1 MASTT
6 NNSQKWL
13 WIFVPINAAIGGFS
27 TLLPLYVIDI
37 GGTVID
43 VGNIVSAYSLALIP
57 SSILWGLAVDKKEK
71 RRPFVTYSYLGTT
84 ILLGA
89 GFFFADI
96 ATLLLL
102 YVCYAAISTAA
113 SPAVSVLLI
122 ESSPKKKLSMTFAR
136 YSSLTLLGTALG
148 TIPGTFWTR
157 YLPLR
162 AYFLLCAIF
171 SGISV
176 ILAMRY
182 LPEPEFPLE
191 RKVVALTQDSFVTK
205 LRTVTMIFITIPSF
219 EDIRSFWRMMR
230 NVFAR
235 YLPLLYL
242 SFFLFYTAGNLF
254 FTSYTPFLKS
264 RQMDDTEVFII
275 FSTLYIL
282 QAVIYPIT
290 ARACN
295 RYGEDRVAVS
305 AVWLRIAGFLAAF
318 TTVVLIFRN
327 STLTMTGMV
336 SIAMIGTAFAFY
348 NTSSSVLLFRSLAA
362 GKQGELLG
370 IYSALTGIAAF
381 VGAIMSGY
389 LSYHFGYAVTFVI
402 AVLLLVGCV
411 LSLRS
416 AVQEHY
422 RSS

>member
-1 MASTT
+1 MASPTK
-6 NNSQKWL
+6 SDQKWL
-13 WIFVPINAAIGGFS
+13 WIFVPINAAMGGFS

-43 VGNIVSAYSLALIP
+43 VGAIVSAYSLALIP
-57 SSILWGLAVDKKEK
+57 SSILWGLAIDKKEK
-71 RRPFVTYSYLGTT
+71 RKPFITYSYLGITV
-84 ILLGA
+84 LLGA
-89 GFFFADI
+89 GFFLADI

-122 ESSPKKKLSMTFAR
+122 ESSPKKKLSMAFAK

-148 TIPGTFWTR
+148 TIPGTFWTV

-176 ILAMRY
+176 VLAVRY
-182 LPEPEFPLE
+182 LPEPELPLE
-191 RKVVALTQDSFVTK
+191 RNVVALTQEGFVTK

-230 NVFAR
+230 NVFSR
-235 YLPLLYL
+235 YLPLLYF
-242 SFFLFYTAGNLF
+242 SFFLFYTALNLF

-264 RQMDDTEVFII
+264 RQVNDAGVFVV
-275 FSTLYIL
+275 FSTLYIF
-282 QAVIYPIT
+282 QAAIYPIT

-305 AVWLRIAGFLAAF
+305 AVWLRMSGFLAALV
-318 TTVVLIFRN
+318 TVVLMFGG
-327 STLTMTGMV
+327 STLTMM
-336 SIAMIGTAFAFY
+336 SMMAIALIGAGFAFY

-381 VGAIMSGY
+381 LGAIISGY
-389 LSYHFGYAVTFVI
+389 LSYHFGYGVTFLI
-402 AVLLLVGCV
+402 AIFLLVGCA

-416 AVQEHY
+416 AVMDHY
-422 RSS
+422 RSG

>member
-1 MASTT
+1 MASTMK
-6 NNSQKWL
+6 SDQKWL
-13 WIFVPINAAIGGFS
+13 WIFVPINAAMGGFS

-43 VGNIVSAYSLALIP
+43 VGNVVSAYSLALIP
-57 SSILWGLAVDKKEK
+57 ASILWGLAVDKIEK
-71 RRPFVTYSYLGTT
+71 RKPFVTYSYLGIA

-89 GFFFADI
+89 GFFLADI
-96 ATLLLL
+96 ATLSLL

-113 SPAVSVLLI
+113 TPAVSVLLI
-122 ESSPKKKLSMTFAR
+122 ESSPKKKLSTTFAK

-148 TIPGTFWTR
+148 TIPGTFWTL

-171 SGISV
+171 SGTSV
-176 ILAMRY
+176 ILAARY

-191 RKVVALTQDSFVTK
+191 RKVVALTQDSLVTK
-205 LRTVTMIFITIPSF
+205 LRTVTMVFITIPSL
-219 EDIRSFWRMMR
+219 EDIRSFLRMMR
-230 NVFAR
+230 SVFSR

-242 SFFLFYTAGNLF
+242 SFFLFYTALNLF

-264 RQMDDTEVFII
+264 RQMDDTEVFVV
-275 FSTLYIL
+275 FSTLYIF
-282 QAVIYPIT
+282 QAAIYPVT

-305 AVWLRIAGFLAAF
+305 AVWLRMAGFLAALV
-318 TTVVLIFRN
+318 TVLLVFRG
-327 STLTMTGMV
+327 STLTVTSMMA
-336 SIAMIGTAFAFY
+336 IALIGAAFAFF

-381 VGAIMSGY
+381 VGAIISGY
-389 LSYHFGYAVTFVI
+389 LSYHFGYGATFII
-402 AVLLLVGCV
+402 AILLLVGCA

-416 AVQEHY
+416 AVRDHY

>member
-1 MASTT
+1 MTSPTK
-6 NNSQKWL
+6 SDQKWL
-13 WIFVPINAAIGGFS
+13 WIFVPINAAMGGFS

-43 VGNIVSAYSLALIP
+43 VGAIVSAYSLALIP
-57 SSILWGLAVDKKEK
+57 SSILWGLAIDKKEK
-71 RRPFVTYSYLGTT
+71 RKPFITYSYLGIT

-89 GFFFADI
+89 GFFLADI

-122 ESSPKKKLSMTFAR
+122 ESSPKKKLSMAFAK

-148 TIPGTFWTR
+148 TIPGTFWTV

-162 AYFLLCAIF
+162 AYFLLCAVF

-176 ILAMRY
+176 VLAVRY
-182 LPEPEFPLE
+182 LPEPELPLE

-230 NVFAR
+230 NVFSR
-235 YLPLLYL
+235 YLPLLYF
-242 SFFLFYTAGNLF
+242 SFFLFYTALNLF

-264 RQMDDTEVFII
+264 RQVNDAGVFVV
-275 FSTLYIL
+275 FSTLYIF
-282 QAVIYPIT
+282 QAAIYPIT

-305 AVWLRIAGFLAAF
+305 AVWLRMTGFLAALA
-318 TTVVLIFRN
+318 TVLFMFRG
-327 STLTMTGMV
+327 SKLTMM
-336 SIAMIGTAFAFY
+336 SMMAIALIGAGFAFY

-381 VGAIMSGY
+381 LGAIISGY
-389 LSYHFGYAVTFVI
+389 LSFQFGYGVTFII
-402 AVLLLVGCV
+402 AIFLLVGCA

-416 AVQEHY
+416 AVTDHY
-422 RSS
+422 RPS

>member
-1 MASTT
+1 MASPTKT
-6 NNSQKWL
+6 DKKWL
-13 WIFVPINAAIGGFS
+13 WIFVPINAAMGGFS

-43 VGNIVSAYSLALIP
+43 VGAIVSAYSLALIP
-57 SSILWGLAVDKKEK
+57 SSILWGLAIDKKEK
-71 RRPFVTYSYLGTT
+71 RKPFITYSYLGITV
-84 ILLGA
+84 LLGA
-89 GFFFADI
+89 GFFLADI

-122 ESSPKKKLSMTFAR
+122 ESSQKKKLSMTFAM

-148 TIPGTFWTR
+148 TIPGTFWTV

-176 ILAMRY
+176 VLAVRY
-182 LPEPEFPLE
+182 LPEPELPLE

-230 NVFAR
+230 NVFSR

-242 SFFLFYTAGNLF
+242 SFFLFYTALNLF

-264 RQMDDTEVFII
+264 RQVNDTEVFLV
-275 FSTLYIL
+275 FSTLYVF
-282 QAVIYPIT
+282 QAAIYPIT

-305 AVWLRIAGFLAAF
+305 AVWLRMSGFLAALV
-318 TTVVLIFRN
+318 TVVLMFGG
-327 STLTMTGMV
+327 STLTMM
-336 SIAMIGTAFAFY
+336 SMMAIALIGAGFAFY

-381 VGAIMSGY
+381 LGAIISGY
-389 LSYHFGYAVTFVI
+389 LSYQFGYGVTFII
-402 AVLLLVGCV
+402 AIFLLVGCA

-416 AVQEHY
+416 AVTDHY

>member
-1 MASTT
+1 MASTMKGD
-6 NNSQKWL
+6 QKWL
-13 WIFVPINAAIGGFS
+13 WIFVPINAAMGGLS

-43 VGNIVSAYSLALIP
+43 VGNVVSAYSLALIP
-57 SSILWGLAVDKKEK
+57 ASVLWGLAVDKKEK
-71 RRPFVTYSYLGTT
+71 RKPFVIYSYLGITL
-84 ILLGA
+84 LLGA
-89 GFFFADI
+89 GFFLADI
-96 ATLLLL
+96 ATLLFL
-102 YVCYAAISTAA
+102 YVCYAAISTGAT
-113 SPAVSVLLI
+113 PAVSVLLI
-122 ESSPKKKLSMTFAR
+122 ESSPKKKLSVTFAK

-148 TIPGTFWTR
+148 TIPGTFWTL

-176 ILAMRY
+176 ILAARY

-191 RKVVALTQDSFVTK
+191 RKVVALTQDSLVTK
-205 LRTVTMIFITIPSF
+205 LRTVTMVFITIPSF
-219 EDIRSFWRMMR
+219 EDIRSFLKMMR
-230 NVFAR
+230 SVFSR

-242 SFFLFYTAGNLF
+242 SFFLFYTALNFF

-264 RQMDDTEVFII
+264 RQMDDTEVFIV
-275 FSTLYIL
+275 FSTLYIF
-282 QAVIYPIT
+282 QAAIYPVT

-295 RYGEDRVAVS
+295 RYGEDHVAVS
-305 AVWLRIAGFLAAF
+305 AVWLRMAGFLAALA
-318 TTVVLIFRN
+318 TVVLVFRG
-327 STLTMTGMV
+327 STLTVTSMMA
-336 SIAMIGTAFAFY
+336 IALIGAAFAFY

-381 VGAIMSGY
+381 VGAIISGY
-389 LSYHFGYAVTFVI
+389 LSYHFGYGATFII
-402 AVLLLVGCV
+402 AILLLVGCA

-416 AVQEHY
+416 AVRDHY

>member
-1 MASTT
+1 MASPTK
-6 NNSQKWL
+6 SDQKWL
-13 WIFVPINAAIGGFS
+13 WIFVPINAAMGGFS

-43 VGNIVSAYSLALIP
+43 VGAIISAYSLALIP
-57 SSILWGLAVDKKEK
+57 SSILWGLAIDKKEK
-71 RRPFVTYSYLGTT
+71 RKPFVTYSYLGITV
-84 ILLGA
+84 LLGA
-89 GFFFADI
+89 GFFLADI

-122 ESSPKKKLSMTFAR
+122 ESSPKKKLSMAFAK

-148 TIPGTFWTR
+148 TIPGTFWTL

-176 ILAMRY
+176 VLAVRY
-182 LPEPEFPLE
+182 LPEPELPLE
-191 RKVVALTQDSFVTK
+191 RKVVALTQEGFVTK

-230 NVFAR
+230 NVFSR
-235 YLPLLYL
+235 YLPLLFL
-242 SFFLFYTAGNLF
+242 SFFLFYTALNLF

-264 RQMDDTEVFII
+264 RQVSDTEVFIV
-275 FSTLYIL
+275 FSTLYVF
-282 QAVIYPIT
+282 QAAIYPIT

-305 AVWLRIAGFLAAF
+305 AVWLRMSGFLAALV
-318 TTVVLIFRN
+318 TVVLMFGG
-327 STLTMTGMV
+327 STLTMM
-336 SIAMIGTAFAFY
+336 SMMAIALIGAGFAFY

-381 VGAIMSGY
+381 LGAIISGY
-389 LSYHFGYAVTFVI
+389 LSYHFGYGATFLI
-402 AVLLLVGCV
+402 AIFLLVGCA

-416 AVQEHY
+416 AVMDHY
-422 RSS
+422 RSG

>member
-1 MASTT
+1 MASTMKDD
-6 NNSQKWL
+6 QKWL
-13 WIFVPINAAIGGFS
+13 WIFVPINAAMGGFS
-27 TLLPLYVIDI
+27 TLLPLYIIDI

-71 RRPFVTYSYLGTT
+71 RKPFVTYSFLGIT
-84 ILLGA
+84 ILLSA
-89 GFFFADI
+89 GFFLTNIGA
-96 ATLLLL
+96 LLLL
-102 YVCYAAISTAA
+102 YACYAAISTAA

-122 ESSPKKKLSMTFAR
+122 ESSSKKKLSTNFAK
-136 YSSLTLLGTALG
+136 YSSLTLVGTALG
-148 TIPGTFWTR
+148 TIPGTFWTL

-176 ILAMRY
+176 VLAARY

-191 RKVVALTQDSFVTK
+191 RKVVAMTQDSLVAK

-219 EDIRSFWRMMR
+219 QDIRSFWRMMR

-242 SFFLFYTAGNLF
+242 SFFLFYTALNLF

-264 RQMDDTEVFII
+264 REMDDTGVFII

-282 QAVIYPIT
+282 QAAVYPI
-290 ARACN
+290 AGRACN
-295 RYGEDRVAVS
+295 RYGEDRVAVY
-305 AVWLRIAGFLAAF
+305 AVWLRMAGFLAAL
-318 TTVVLIFRN
+318 TTVVLMFRN
-327 STLTMTGMV
+327 TTLTMTSMI
-336 SIAMIGTAFAFY
+336 SIAMIGAAFAFY

-370 IYSALTGIAAF
+370 IYSALTGTAAF

-389 LSYHFGYAVTFVI
+389 LSYQVGYGVTFVI
-402 AVLLLVGCV
+402 AALLLVGCA

-416 AVQEHY
+416 AVSEHY
-422 RSS
+422 RPS

>member
-1 MASTT
+1 MASPMK
-6 NNSQKWL
+6 SDQKWL
-13 WIFVPINAAIGGFS
+13 WIFVPINAAMGGFS

-57 SSILWGLAVDKKEK
+57 ASILWGLAVDKIEK
-71 RRPFVTYSYLGTT
+71 RKPFVTYSYLGIA

-89 GFFFADI
+89 GFFLADI
-96 ATLLLL
+96 ATLSLL

-122 ESSPKKKLSMTFAR
+122 ESSPKKKLSTTFAK

-148 TIPGTFWTR
+148 TIPGTFWTL

-176 ILAMRY
+176 ILAARY

-191 RKVVALTQDSFVTK
+191 RKVVALTQDSLVTK
-205 LRTVTMIFITIPSF
+205 LRTVTMVFITIPSF
-219 EDIRSFWRMMR
+219 EDIRSFLRMMR
-230 NVFAR
+230 NVFSR

-242 SFFLFYTAGNLF
+242 SFFLFYTALNLF

-264 RQMDDTEVFII
+264 RQMDDTEVFIV
-275 FSTLYIL
+275 FSTLYIF
-282 QAVIYPIT
+282 QAAIYPVT

-305 AVWLRIAGFLAAF
+305 AVWLRMAGFLAGLA
-318 TTVVLIFRN
+318 TVVLVFRG
-327 STLTMTGMV
+327 STLTVTSMMA
-336 SIAMIGTAFAFY
+336 IALIGAAYAFY

-381 VGAIMSGY
+381 VGAIISGY
-389 LSYHFGYAVTFVI
+389 LSYHFGYSATFII
-402 AVLLLVGCV
+402 AMLLLVGCA

-416 AVQEHY
+416 AVTEHY
-422 RSS
+422 PSS

>member
-1 MASTT
+1 MASTMK
-6 NNSQKWL
+6 SDQKWL
-13 WIFVPINAAIGGFS
+13 WIFVPINAAMGGFS

-43 VGNIVSAYSLALIP
+43 VGNVVSAYSLALIP
-57 SSILWGLAVDKKEK
+57 ASILWGLAVDKIEK
-71 RRPFVTYSYLGTT
+71 RKPFVTYSYLGIA

-89 GFFFADI
+89 GFFLADI
-96 ATLLLL
+96 ATLSLL

-113 SPAVSVLLI
+113 TPAVSVLLI
-122 ESSPKKKLSMTFAR
+122 ESSPKKKLSTTFAK

-148 TIPGTFWTR
+148 TIPGTFWTL

-171 SGISV
+171 SGTSV
-176 ILAMRY
+176 ILAVRY
-182 LPEPEFPLE
+182 LPEAEFPLE
-191 RKVVALTQDSFVTK
+191 RKVVALTQDSLVTK
-205 LRTVTMIFITIPSF
+205 LRTVTMVFITIPSL
-219 EDIRSFWRMMR
+219 EDIRSFLRMMR
-230 NVFAR
+230 SVFSR

-242 SFFLFYTAGNLF
+242 SFFLFYTALNLF

-264 RQMDDTEVFII
+264 RQMDDTEVFVV
-275 FSTLYIL
+275 FSTLYIF
-282 QAVIYPIT
+282 QAAIYPVT

-305 AVWLRIAGFLAAF
+305 AVWLRMAGFLAALV
-318 TTVVLIFRN
+318 TVLLVFRG
-327 STLTMTGMV
+327 STLTVTSMMA
-336 SIAMIGTAFAFY
+336 IALIGAAFAFF

-381 VGAIMSGY
+381 VGAIISGY
-389 LSYHFGYAVTFVI
+389 LSYHFGYGATFII
-402 AVLLLVGCV
+402 AILLLVGCA

-416 AVQEHY
+416 AVRDHY

>member
-1 MASTT
+1 MASPTK
-6 NNSQKWL
+6 NDQKWL
-13 WIFVPINAAIGGFS
+13 WIFVPINAAMGGFS

-43 VGNIVSAYSLALIP
+43 VGAIVSAYSLALIP
-57 SSILWGLAVDKKEK
+57 SSILWGLAIDKKEK
-71 RRPFVTYSYLGTT
+71 REPFVTYSYLGITV
-84 ILLGA
+84 LLGA
-89 GFFFADI
+89 GFFLANI

-122 ESSPKKKLSMTFAR
+122 ESSPKKKLSMAFAK

-148 TIPGTFWTR
+148 TIPGTFWTF

-162 AYFLLCAIF
+162 TYFLLCAIF

-176 ILAMRY
+176 VLAVRY
-182 LPEPEFPLE
+182 LPEPELPLE

-230 NVFAR
+230 NVFSR

-242 SFFLFYTAGNLF
+242 SFFLFYTALNLF

-264 RQMDDTEVFII
+264 RQVDDTEVFIV
-275 FSTLYIL
+275 FSTLYL
-282 QAVIYPIT
+282 FQAAIYPIT

-295 RYGEDRVAVS
+295 RYGEDHVAVS
-305 AVWLRIAGFLAAF
+305 AVWLRMTGFLAALA
-318 TTVVLIFRN
+318 TVLFMFRG
-327 STLTMTGMV
+327 STLTMM
-336 SIAMIGTAFAFY
+336 SMMAIAPIAAGYAFY

-370 IYSALTGIAAF
+370 IYSGLTGIAAF
-381 VGAIMSGY
+381 LGAIISGY
-389 LSYHFGYAVTFVI
+389 LSFQFGYGVTFII
-402 AVLLLVGCV
+402 AIFLLVGCA

-416 AVQEHY
+416 AVTDHY

>member
-1 MASTT
+1 
-6 NNSQKWL
+6 L

-71 RRPFVTYSYLGTT
+71 RKPFVAYSYLGTT

-96 ATLLLL
+96 ATLFLL

-171 SGISV
+171 SGVSV
-176 ILAMRY
+176 ILAVRY

-282 QAVIYPIT
+282 QAAIYPIT

-318 TTVVLIFRN
+318 TTVVLMFRN
-327 STLTMTGMV
+327 STLTMTGMM

>member
-1 MASTT
+1 MASTMKGD
-6 NNSQKWL
+6 QKWL
-13 WIFVPINAAIGGFS
+13 WIFVPINAAMGGLS

-43 VGNIVSAYSLALIP
+43 VGNVVSAYSLALIP
-57 SSILWGLAVDKKEK
+57 ASVLWGLAVDKKEK
-71 RRPFVTYSYLGTT
+71 RKPFVIYSYLGITL
-84 ILLGA
+84 LLGA
-89 GFFFADI
+89 GFFLADI
-96 ATLLLL
+96 VTLLFL
-102 YVCYAAISTAA
+102 YVCYAAISTGAT
-113 SPAVSVLLI
+113 PAVSVLLI
-122 ESSPKKKLSMTFAR
+122 ESSPKKRLSVTFAK

-148 TIPGTFWTR
+148 TIPGTFWTL

-176 ILAMRY
+176 ILAARY

-191 RKVVALTQDSFVTK
+191 RKVVALTQDSLVTK
-205 LRTVTMIFITIPSF
+205 LRTVTMVFITIPSF
-219 EDIRSFWRMMR
+219 EDIRSFLKMMR
-230 NVFAR
+230 SVFSR

-242 SFFLFYTAGNLF
+242 SFFLFYTALNFF

-264 RQMDDTEVFII
+264 RQMDDTEVFIV
-275 FSTLYIL
+275 FSTLYIF
-282 QAVIYPIT
+282 QAAIYPVT

-295 RYGEDRVAVS
+295 RYGEDHVAVS
-305 AVWLRIAGFLAAF
+305 AVWLRMAGFLAALA
-318 TTVVLIFRN
+318 TVVLVFRG
-327 STLTMTGMV
+327 STLTVTSMMA
-336 SIAMIGTAFAFY
+336 IALIGAAFAFY

-381 VGAIMSGY
+381 VGAIISGY
-389 LSYHFGYAVTFVI
+389 LSYHFGYGATFII
-402 AVLLLVGCV
+402 AILLLVGCA

-416 AVQEHY
+416 AVRDHY

>member
-1 MASTT
+1 MASPTK
-6 NNSQKWL
+6 SDQKWL
-13 WIFVPINAAIGGFS
+13 WIFVPINAAMGGFS

-43 VGNIVSAYSLALIP
+43 VGAIVSAYSLALIP
-57 SSILWGLAVDKKEK
+57 SSILWGLAIDKKEK
-71 RRPFVTYSYLGTT
+71 RKPFITYSYLGITV
-84 ILLGA
+84 LLGA
-89 GFFFADI
+89 GFFLADI

-122 ESSPKKKLSMTFAR
+122 ESSQKKKLSMTFAK

-148 TIPGTFWTR
+148 TIPGTFWTV

-176 ILAMRY
+176 VVAARY
-182 LPEPEFPLE
+182 LPEPELPLE

-205 LRTVTMIFITIPSF
+205 LRTVTMIFITIPSL

-242 SFFLFYTAGNLF
+242 SFFLFYTALNLF

-264 RQMDDTEVFII
+264 RQMDDTGVFMI

-282 QAVIYPIT
+282 QAAVYPIT

-305 AVWLRIAGFLAAF
+305 AVWLRIAGFLAAL
-318 TTVVLIFRN
+318 TTVVFMFRN
-327 STLTMTGMV
+327 STLTMTSMM

-381 VGAIMSGY
+381 VGAIISGY
-389 LSYHFGYAVTFVI
+389 LSYHFGYSVTFVT
-402 AVLLLVGCV
+402 AVLLLVGCA

-416 AVQEHY
+416 AVTEHY
-422 RSS
+422 PSS

>member
-1 MASTT
+1 MASTMKDD
-6 NNSQKWL
+6 QKWL
-13 WIFVPINAAIGGFS
+13 WIFVPINAAMGGFS

-43 VGNIVSAYSLALIP
+43 VGNVVSAYSLALIP
-57 SSILWGLAVDKKEK
+57 ASVLWGLAVDKKEK
-71 RRPFVTYSYLGTT
+71 RKPFVIYSYLGITL
-84 ILLGA
+84 LLGA
-89 GFFFADI
+89 GFFLADI
-96 ATLLLL
+96 VTLLFL
-102 YVCYAAISTAA
+102 YVCYAAISTGAT
-113 SPAVSVLLI
+113 PAVSVLLI
-122 ESSPKKKLSMTFAR
+122 ESSPKKKLSVTFAK

-148 TIPGTFWTR
+148 TIPGTFWTL

-176 ILAMRY
+176 ILAARY

-191 RKVVALTQDSFVTK
+191 RKVVALTQDSLVTK
-205 LRTVTMIFITIPSF
+205 LRTVTMVFITIPSF
-219 EDIRSFWRMMR
+219 EDIRSFLKMMR
-230 NVFAR
+230 SVFSR

-242 SFFLFYTAGNLF
+242 SFFLFYTALNFF

-264 RQMDDTEVFII
+264 RQMDDTEVFIV
-275 FSTLYIL
+275 FSTLYIF
-282 QAVIYPIT
+282 QAAIYPVT

-295 RYGEDRVAVS
+295 RYGEDHVAVS
-305 AVWLRIAGFLAAF
+305 AVWLRMAGFLAALA
-318 TTVVLIFRN
+318 TVVLVFRG
-327 STLTMTGMV
+327 STLTVTSMMA
-336 SIAMIGTAFAFY
+336 IALIGAAFAFY

-381 VGAIMSGY
+381 VGAIISGY
-389 LSYHFGYAVTFVI
+389 LSYHFGYGATFII
-402 AVLLLVGCV
+402 AILLLVGCA

-416 AVQEHY
+416 AVRDHY

>member
-1 MASTT
+1 MTSLMK
-6 NNSQKWL
+6 SDQKWL
-13 WIFVPINAAIGGFS
+13 WIFVPINAAMGGFS

-43 VGNIVSAYSLALIP
+43 VGNVVSAYSLALIP
-57 SSILWGLAVDKKEK
+57 ASVLWGLAVDKKEK
-71 RRPFVTYSYLGTT
+71 RKPFVVYSYLGIT
-84 ILLGA
+84 LLLAA
-89 GFFFADI
+89 GFFLADI
-96 ATLLLL
+96 ATLLFL
-102 YVCYAAISTAA
+102 YVCYAAVSTGAI
-113 SPAVSVLLI
+113 PAVSVLLI
-122 ESSPKKKLSMTFAR
+122 ESSPKKKLSITFAK

-148 TIPGTFWTR
+148 TIPGTFWTL

-171 SGISV
+171 SGVSV
-176 ILAMRY
+176 ILAARY

-191 RKVVALTQDSFVTK
+191 RKVVALTQGSLVTK
-205 LRTVTMIFITIPSF
+205 LRTVTMVFITIPSF
-219 EDIRSFWRMMR
+219 EDIRSFLRMTR
-230 NVFAR
+230 NVFSR

-242 SFFLFYTAGNLF
+242 SFFLFYTALNLF

-264 RQMDDTEVFII
+264 RQMDDTEVFIV
-275 FSTLYIL
+275 FSTLYIF
-282 QAVIYPIT
+282 QAAIYPVT

-305 AVWLRIAGFLAAF
+305 AVWLRIAGFLAALA
-318 TTVVLIFRN
+318 TVVLVFRG
-327 STLTMTGMV
+327 STLTMTSMMA
-336 SIAMIGTAFAFY
+336 IAFIGAAFAFY

-381 VGAIMSGY
+381 VGAIISGY
-389 LSYHFGYAVTFVI
+389 LSYHFGYGATFII
-402 AVLLLVGCV
+402 AILLLVGCG

-416 AVQEHY
+416 AVRDHY

>member
-1 MASTT
+1 MTSPTK
-6 NNSQKWL
+6 SDQKWL
-13 WIFVPINAAIGGFS
+13 WIFVPINAAMGGFS

-43 VGNIVSAYSLALIP
+43 VGAIVSAYSLALIP
-57 SSILWGLAVDKKEK
+57 SSILWGLAIDKKEK
-71 RRPFVTYSYLGTT
+71 RKPFITYSYLGITV
-84 ILLGA
+84 LLGA
-89 GFFFADI
+89 GFFLADI

-122 ESSPKKKLSMTFAR
+122 ESSPKKKLSMAFAK

-148 TIPGTFWTR
+148 TIPGTFWTV

-176 ILAMRY
+176 VLAVRY
-182 LPEPEFPLE
+182 LPEPELPLE
-191 RKVVALTQDSFVTK
+191 RNVVALTQEGFVTK

-230 NVFAR
+230 NVFSR
-235 YLPLLYL
+235 YLPLLYF
-242 SFFLFYTAGNLF
+242 SFFLFYTALNLF

-264 RQMDDTEVFII
+264 RQVNDAGVFVV
-275 FSTLYIL
+275 FSTLYIF
-282 QAVIYPIT
+282 QAAIYPIT

-305 AVWLRIAGFLAAF
+305 AVWLRMSGFLAALV
-318 TTVVLIFRN
+318 TVVLMFGG
-327 STLTMTGMV
+327 STLTMM
-336 SIAMIGTAFAFY
+336 SMMAIALIGAGFAFY

-381 VGAIMSGY
+381 LGAIISGY
-389 LSYHFGYAVTFVI
+389 LSYHFGYGVTFLI
-402 AVLLLVGCV
+402 AIFLLVGCA

-416 AVQEHY
+416 AVMDHY
-422 RSS
+422 RSG

>member
-1 MASTT
+1 
-6 NNSQKWL
+6 
-13 WIFVPINAAIGGFS
+13 
-27 TLLPLYVIDI
+27 
-37 GGTVID
+37 
-43 VGNIVSAYSLALIP
+43 
-57 SSILWGLAVDKKEK
+57 
-71 RRPFVTYSYLGTT
+71 
-84 ILLGA
+84 
-89 GFFFADI
+89 
-96 ATLLLL
+96 
-102 YVCYAAISTAA
+102 
-113 SPAVSVLLI
+113 
-122 ESSPKKKLSMTFAR
+122 MTFAR

-171 SGISV
+171 SGVSV
-176 ILAMRY
+176 ILAVRY

-205 LRTVTMIFITIPSF
+205 LRTVSMIFITIPSF

-282 QAVIYPIT
+282 QAAIYPIT

-295 RYGEDRVAVS
+295 RYGEDHVAVS

-318 TTVVLIFRN
+318 TTVVLMFRN
-327 STLTMTGMV
+327 STLTMTSMM

-389 LSYHFGYAVTFVI
+389 LSYHFGYGVTFVI